1 MSKIKTLAIYLPQFH
16 EVKEN
21 NEWWGRGFTEWTA
34 VKSNEPYFENHRQP
48 RVPYGENYYDLMKKE
63 TFIHQAEL
71 IKKYG
76 IYGFC
81 FYHYYF
87 KDNKKI
93 LEKPVEKLL
102 EWQDIDISFCF
113 NWASESWVRS
123 WSKIYGN
130 VWGEKYENKNIKSG
144 KEILL
149 QEYYGNEAN
158 WKEHFEY
165 LLPFFKDR
173 RYIKKDGKPVFI
185 FYNANRITCLSKM
198 IDYWNKLAIEN
209 GFDGM
214 YIIGEHLQ
222 MPVENVDA
230 ALIQQPDD
238 VLNYLN
244 NEDRSFIK
252 NGVRCY
258 EYSDVVDRVCSVEKI
273 AGFNKCYYMAQ
284 VGLDDTPRRGENGSC
299 MVNDSPELFEKMMD
313 GLYKKSIN
321 EQNEYIFINAWNE
334 WGEGMYL
341 EPDTDYEYGYLEA
354 LNRVVTKYQDVEV
367 DDFCENQELNVDNEQ
382 LMQLFNDLQKH
393 RYLFNIA
400 MQFLNCVQEEC
411 SFKEYFNKN
420 DVKSVAVYGIGIV
433 GKSLIYQLEKEGVN
447 ISYVVDRIAGNI
459 GEKHITYR
467 PEDELPEADMLIITA
482 YDYEAIKNKLSG
494 DNSKHVK
501 KIVSIDEMLGEINA
515 Q

>member
-1 MSKIKTLAIYLPQFH
+1 MSKIKALAIYLPQFH

-34 VKSNEPYFENHRQP
+34 VKSNEPYFENQRQP
-48 RVPYGENYYDLMKKE
+48 RVPYGENYYDLMNKE
-63 TFIHQAEL
+63 TFEHQAEL

-102 EWQDIDISFCF
+102 EWQDINIPFCF

-130 VWGEKYENKNIKSG
+130 VWGEKCENKDIKIG

-149 QEYYGNEAN
+149 QEYYGEEEA
-158 WKEHFEY
+158 WKEHFNY

-185 FYNANRITCLSKM
+185 FYNANRIICLSEM
-198 IDYWNKLAIEN
+198 IEYWNKLAIEN
-209 GFDGM
+209 GFEGM

-222 MPVENVDA
+222 MPVANLDA

-238 VLNYLN
+238 VITYLN
-244 NEDRSFIK
+244 NKDKSFIK

-258 EYSDVVDRVCSVEKI
+258 EYSDVVDRVCNVEKVV
-273 AGFNKCYYMAQ
+273 GYNKCYYMAQ
-284 VGLDDTPRRGENGSC
+284 VGLDDTPRRGVNGSC

-313 GLYKKSIN
+313 GLYKKTIKA
-321 EQNEYIFINAWNE
+321 QNEYVFINAWNE

-341 EPDTDYEYGYLEA
+341 EPDMDYKYGYLEA
-354 LNRVVTKYQDVEV
+354 LGRIITKYQNVEV
-367 DDFCENQELNVDNEQ
+367 DDSCENYEKSADNEQ
-382 LMQLFNDLQKH
+382 LTQLFNDLQRH
-393 RYLFNIA
+393 RYLFNVA
-400 MQFLNCVQEEC
+400 VHFLNCVQEEY
-411 SFKEYFNKN
+411 SFREYFEKN
-420 DVKSVAVYGIGIV
+420 NVKNVAVYGLGIV

-447 ISYVVDRIAGNI
+447 ISYVVDRIVGNI
-459 GEKHITYR
+459 GEKYICYR
-467 PEDELPEADMLIITA
+467 PEEEFTYTDMLIVTS
-482 YDYEAIKNKLSG
+482 YGYESIKERLSG
-494 DNSKHVK
+494 SNSKNIR
-501 KIVSIDEMLGEINA
+501 KIVSIDEILGEING